1 MPPVVNCVL
10 PSGRQMRENNV
21 AESVQEEI
29 REIALQVLKK
39 LLAPI
44 IFLKK
49 GKQVRQQ
56 LTAQYLSDTTEKEM
70 LTAAE
75 RTFHYI
81 SFLTHYTPGLAE
93 DVTRVGATGL
103 VKRGV
108 QEDHSTDASVSV
120 DERDRTQEGG
130 DEEEEGERTPTGD
143 SHATLPSGAILSPNA
158 RKIAF
163 ATKDDTSNASSPKH
177 KRTQLEPH
185 QLNTIKQAI
194 RDMLRTARRTVRVHN
209 ECIQWSMEPAHEV
222 TLLLAGSVRRVFPT
236 LGGENPHTIK
246 PSKPPLGA
254 ARESPA
260 SLNASRRGST
270 ALGFGSA
277 AGSVPV
283 QFNGTGRRVSMALD
297 ALLSTARSNSTV
309 ASTPGSQ
316 GLRRQSMSS
325 AGKLKSTT
333 AVAWSEEEVE
343 APSVFGEASS
353 IAGFPYCQQLYVS
366 SPTALLLQ
374 VPLSAYARLLAVCPV
389 ELQRTCMIA
398 AMAWRQHYLPVF
410 APLTVSR
417 LRMCPLLTSLKKDQL
432 EGVLTHAVPRSFP
445 AGMICNGEA
454 KASLLSSRP
463 SVVGNTPFSFPQS
476 NNASTSAL
484 FANHNPNNAKD
495 EEELV
500 PIKIDSQS
508 IFFVR
513 RGVLRMQREGFS
525 QGEEGS
531 SLCAKNRRILVEGHT
546 FGEINS
552 IFGEAIGECYY
563 AVTHVDLYVLPFQV
577 IIQLMKLSQEVQQS
591 VYRAA
596 RVLSNLYEKE
606 QLGVVFNCPDMKQLF
621 QSIAG
626 GVMDR
631 RALLSLYA
639 NFNGALGTVNVN
651 TLSPSGPASP
661 LAPGGL
667 SSAQRRSGG
676 GVKDFTSSP
685 PAPRRVTIF
694 EGEVGGGDSGDKNT
708 DGAYVGGRLSEAM
721 YHQLLRTPLLSLFE
735 CRQLVRDSLP
745 YWKCYRVERG
755 ETVVKKGEEC
765 NRLLF
770 FAESRVGVLQDEKA
784 FCAADTRQEDL
795 GGNGMSPFA
804 SLADAPGVVPLPAGH
819 IVGYTCVRRHRWRRS
834 LVALEDAVEVWE
846 LKRSVYVSLLQ
857 KYKLDHAVN
866 VAALQLLQPLY
877 PMKERVTALD
887 FQPLLRP
894 MPNSLW
900 TESAVPLLHPVSTA
914 DHANLFPIWKEGRF
928 SIVRRTASFVL

>member
-209 ECIQWSMEPAHEV
+209 ECIQWSVEPAHEV

-270 ALGFGSA
+270 ALGFVSA

-508 IFFVR
+508 IFFRSSWCATHAAGGVLAR
-513 RGVLRMQREGFS
+513 GGGQLPLRQEPADPRRGPHLRRDQQHLWRGHRGVL
-525 QGEEGS
+525 
-531 SLCAKNRRILVEGHT
+531 LCGHT
-546 FGEINS
+546 RRPLRSAFPG
-552 IFGEAIGECYY
+552 YY
-563 AVTHVDLYVLPFQV
+563 SAH
-577 IIQLMKLSQEVQQS
+577 EV
-591 VYRAA
+591 VAGGATVGVPRGT
-596 RVLSNLYEKE
+596 
-606 QLGVVFNCPDMKQLF
+606 GVV
-621 QSIAG
+621 
-626 GVMDR
+626 
-631 RALLSLYA
+631 
-639 NFNGALGTVNVN
+639 
-651 TLSPSGPASP
+651 
-661 LAPGGL
+661 
-667 SSAQRRSGG
+667 
-676 GVKDFTSSP
+676 
-685 PAPRRVTIF
+685 
-694 EGEVGGGDSGDKNT
+694 
-708 DGAYVGGRLSEAM
+708 
-721 YHQLLRTPLLSLFE
+721 
-735 CRQLVRDSLP
+735 QLVRKRATRRRLQLP
-745 YWKCYRVERG
+745 RH
-755 ETVVKKGEEC
+755 ETVISVHCGWC
-765 NRLLF
+765 D
-770 FAESRVGVLQDEKA
+770 GPP
-784 FCAADTRQEDL
+784 CAA
-795 GGNGMSPFA
+795 
-804 SLADAPGVVPLPAGH
+804 LP
-819 IVGYTCVRRHRWRRS
+819 VR
-834 LVALEDAVEVWE
+834 
-846 LKRSVYVSLLQ
+846 
-857 KYKLDHAVN
+857 
-866 VAALQLLQPLY
+866 
-877 PMKERVTALD
+877 
-887 FQPLLRP
+887 
-894 MPNSLW
+894 
-900 TESAVPLLHPVSTA
+900 
-914 DHANLFPIWKEGRF
+914 
-928 SIVRRTASFVL
+928 